1 MIKKGAKIMLM
12 EKERNQIV
20 SYGKKLITSGL
31 TKGTGGNISIYDP
44 DLDLMAISPSGI
56 DYFETQPEDVVVTK
70 LSGEIVDSPRKPS
83 SELDMHRIYY
93 MKRPEIR
100 SVVHTHSPFS
110 TTLATLGWEL
120 PAANYYI
127 AIAGGNTI
135 RCAEYASF
143 GTWELAENSFKAME
157 DRYACFLA
165 NHGLLTCSYDLA
177 NAFSIAEETE
187 RMAEVYWRSKS
198 VGEPKILVDAEV
210 DFMLEKFKTYGQK

>member
-1 MIKKGAKIMLM
+1 MLM

-198 VGEPKILVDAEV
+198 VGEPKILADAEV